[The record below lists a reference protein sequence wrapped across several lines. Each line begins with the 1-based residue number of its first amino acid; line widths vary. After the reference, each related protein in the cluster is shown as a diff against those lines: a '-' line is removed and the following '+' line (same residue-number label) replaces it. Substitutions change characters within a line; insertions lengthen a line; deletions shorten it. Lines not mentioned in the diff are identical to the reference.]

1 MTDKHVIPQ
10 SLAITAMRDS
20 GYKNTAYA
28 LAELIDNSQQ
38 AGAKII
44 EVIAREKRAQATSR
58 VVSRLHNLAVLDNGS
73 GMDAATLQMALQFGN
88 GTRLDDRSGIGRFGM
103 GLPNASISQAGRV
116 DVWSWRNGT
125 ANALHTYID
134 VEEIEDETMVLVP
147 AAKHEAVPSEWLAIG
162 SSFGKTGTLVV
173 WSKIDPHRLTWKT
186 AKPTLKHTS
195 QIAGRIYR
203 RFIHNA
209 SLQIRMVE
217 VEGEKVVKES
227 GVPLND
233 RLYLIPSSAVPPP
246 FDKKPMFEETIEQD
260 HEVEYNGKRYKI
272 HTKYSVARQDTV
284 SEAAKLGARDRGS
297 TPWGKHAADNMGISV
312 MRAGRE
318 LILDRSWCIGYDPR
332 ERWWAAEVEF
342 PPALD
347 EIFGVPNNKQAA
359 NHFTELATLEW
370 EDLAEQGEDFKDVVN
385 RLNDEGD
392 PRGLLLKLS
401 DEIKQN
407 LRQVR
412 ELIRSQGRTRTA
424 ASRHVDAD
432 KATITAD
439 EGWKDRS
446 RKEKPLEDDAKSNTA
461 ADLKKI
467 LTDLTEVKKYDE
479 ETAKHI
485 VKLIKERDLKIIFL
499 EADFP
504 NEYQLFNVERKG
516 NTTELTFNQK
526 HPAFDQ
532 IFGTVSMVDEDLS
545 KLSSTELLECL
556 SKAVNATKIIFGAWA
571 RYEREV
577 GITRLSAL
585 QRVRNDWGHIAA
597 QFLKPD
603 DNVLL

>member
-44 EVIAREKRAQATSR
+44 EVIAREKRTPVVKR

-103 GLPNASISQAGRV
+103 GLPNASISQAERV

-125 ANALHTYID
+125 ANALRTYID
-134 VEEIEDETMVLVP
+134 VEEIENETMVLVP
-147 AAKHEAVPSEWLAIG
+147 AAKHDPVPSEWLTIG

-173 WSKIDPHRLTWKT
+173 WSNIDPQRLTWKT

-203 RFIHNA
+203 RFIHDS
-209 SLQIRMVE
+209 SLRIRMVE
-217 VEGEKVVKES
+217 VEEGKVVKDDW
-227 GVPLND
+227 VPLND

-246 FDKKPMFEETIEQD
+246 FDKKPMFQEAIQQD
-260 HEVEYNGKRYKI
+260 HEVEYNRKRYKI
-272 HTKYSVARQDTV
+272 HTRYSVARDDTV
-284 SEAAKLGARDRGS
+284 SEAAKLGLRDRGS

-359 NHFTELATLEW
+359 NYFTELATLEW
-370 EDLAEQGEDFKDVVN
+370 EDLAEEGEDFKHVVN

-392 PRGLLLKLS
+392 PRGLLLTLS

-407 LRQVR
+407 LKQLR
-412 ELIRSQGRTRTA
+412 EIIRSQGRSRTA
-424 ASRHVDAD
+424 ASRHIDAD
-432 KATITAD
+432 EATIAAD

-446 RKEKPLEDDAKSNTA
+446 KEKPLEDDAKPNTV

-485 VKLIKERDLKIIFL
+485 VKLIKDRDLKIIFL

-504 NEYQLFNVERKG
+504 SKYELFNVERKG
-516 NTTELTFNQK
+516 NTTELTFNQN

-532 IFGTVSMVDEDLS
+532 VFGTIRMVDEDLS
-545 KLSSTELLECL
+545 KLTSAELLERL
-556 SKAVNATKIIFGAWA
+556 TKSVNAAKIIFAAWA

-577 GITRLSAL
+577 GIGKVAAL
-585 QRVRNDWGHIAA
+585 QKIRFEWGQIAA
-597 QFLKPD
+597 QFLEPEPG
-603 DNVLL
+603 LSL

>member
-44 EVIAREKRAQATSR
+44 EVITREKRTQVVSR
-58 VVSRLHNLAVLDNGS
+58 VVNRLHNLAVLDNGS

-103 GLPNASISQAGRV
+103 GLPNASISQAGRA

-134 VEEIEDETMVLVP
+134 VEEIENESMVLVP
-147 AAKHEAVPSEWLAIG
+147 AAKHKAVPSEWLAIG

-203 RFIHNA
+203 RFIHDS
-209 SLQIRMVE
+209 SLRIRMVE
-217 VEGEKVVKES
+217 AEEKNVFKDS
-227 GVPLND
+227 WVPLND

-246 FDKKPMFEETIEQD
+246 FDKKPMFQEAIKQD

-272 HTKYSVARQDTV
+272 HTRYSVARDDTV
-284 SEAAKLGARDRGS
+284 SEAAKLGSRDRGS

-407 LRQVR
+407 LKQLR
-412 ELIRSQGRTRTA
+412 EIIKSQGRSRTA
-424 ASRHVDAD
+424 TSRHVDAD
-432 KATITAD
+432 EATIAAD

-446 RKEKPLEDDAKSNTA
+446 KEKPLEDDAKPNTE

-485 VKLIKERDLKIIFL
+485 VKLIKDRDLKIIFL

-504 NEYQLFNVERKG
+504 NKFELFNVERKG
-516 NTTELTFNQK
+516 NTTELTFNQN

-532 IFGTVSMVDEDLS
+532 IFGTISMVDEDLS
-545 KLSSTELLECL
+545 KLNSIELLERL
-556 SKAVNATKIIFGAWA
+556 TKAVNATKIIFGAWA

-577 GITRLSAL
+577 GIARLSGL
-585 QRVRNDWGHIAA
+585 QKVRYDWGQIAA
-597 QFLKPD
+597 QFLEPESEL
-603 DNVLL
+603 NL

>member
-1 MTDKHVIPQ
+1 
-10 SLAITAMRDS
+10 MRDS

-38 AGAKII
+38 ADAKII
-44 EVIAREKRAQATSR
+44 EVIAREKREKAITR
-58 VVSRLHNLAVLDNGS
+58 EVSRLNELAVLDNGK

-88 GTRLDDRSGIGRFGM
+88 GTRLNDRTGIGRFGM

-125 ANALHTYID
+125 ENALHTYID
-134 VEEIEDETMVLVP
+134 VEEIETETMKLVP
-147 AAKHEAVPSEWLAIG
+147 AAEHDPVSADWLALG
-162 SSFGKTGTLVV
+162 TSFGKTGTLVV

-186 AKPTLKHTS
+186 AKPTLKHTA

-203 RFIHNA
+203 RFIHDG
-209 SLQIRMVE
+209 SLRIRMVGA
-217 VEGEKVVKES
+217 EGKNLLSNEW
-227 GVPLND
+227 VPIND

-246 FDKKPMFEETIEQD
+246 FDKRPMFEEAIKQD
-260 HEVEYNGKRYKI
+260 HEVEYNGKRYTI
-272 HTKYSVARQDTV
+272 HTRYSVARNDTV
-284 SEAAKLGARDRGS
+284 TEAAKSSARDRGN

-332 ERWWAAEVEF
+332 ERWWGAEVEF
-342 PPALD
+342 PAALD

-370 EDLAEQGEDFKDVVN
+370 EDLAEEGEEFKDVVS
-385 RLNDEGD
+385 RLNEQGD

-407 LRQVR
+407 LKQLRVV
-412 ELIRSQGRTRTA
+412 IKSQGRTRTS
-424 ASRHVDAD
+424 ASRHVDTDEAS
-432 KATITAD
+432 IVAD

-446 RKEKPLEDDAKSNTA
+446 KEKPLEGDAQPNSEE
-461 ADLKKI
+461 DLKTI
-467 LTDLTEVKKYDE
+467 LADLTENKKYDE
-479 ETAKHI
+479 DTASHL

-499 EADFP
+499 EADFT
-504 NEYQLFNVERKG
+504 NKFELFTVERKG
-516 NTTELTFNQK
+516 NTTELIFNQN
-526 HPAFDQ
+526 HPGFDQ
-532 IFGTVSMVDEDLS
+532 IFGTISMVDEDLS
-545 KLSSTELLECL
+545 KLTSTELLERL

-571 RYEREV
+571 RYEREA
-577 GITRLSAL
+577 GIDRLRGL
-585 QRVRNDWGHIAA
+585 QKVRYDWGQIAA
-597 QFLKPD
+597 QFLEPEE
-603 DNVLL
+603 NVIL